1 MIVFKFGENLFHDSL
16 SEQNR
21 FCPNPEFVTIL
32 IYGSHLTVIQ
42 IDNLPMPAHERSL
55 LLLEIFRINTGNLFL
70 LLGHNKQGLSFTI
83 FSASKLIIFPK
94 NIVIFVS

>member
-1 MIVFKFGENLFHDSL
+1 MIVFKFGENLFHYSL
-16 SEQNR
+16 SEQNS

-42 IDNLPMPAHERSL
+42 IDNLPMPAYERSL

-70 LLGHNKQGLSFTI
+70 LLDHNKQGLSFTI
-83 FSASKLIIFPK
+83 FSAPKLIIFPK